1 MSRLITYILFII
13 VFAIEIFSQ
22 QNVNSNN
29 NDGTK
34 FDSQKSRMKSE
45 QPLDSFDLKNKIL
58 SVYNDG
64 EQYYL
69 KLSLSEETEIKLEVY
84 NILAKP
90 VKTIYN
96 GKATVDK
103 ERLYEFNA
111 STLPNGIY
119 FAILEGNGF
128 RHPYKFTIR
137 R

>member
-69 KLSLSEETEIKLEVY
+69 KLSLAEETEIKLEVY